1 MVREARC
8 AEGVAFRA
16 LSISLVPR
24 SLGKLTPTRGG
35 VGRNRPR
42 RNTSIVRAPLEDNL
56 LLDLLAKLP
65 SGTEE
70 RQFPYMKNTRSSQRI
85 LTQVLNEPQKQ
96 SPLAFP

>member
-42 RNTSIVRAPLEDNL
+42 RNTSIVRARAPLEDNL

-70 RQFPYMKNTRSSQRI
+70 RQFPIMKNTLSSHRI
-85 LTQVLNEPQKQ
+85 LTQV
-96 SPLAFP
+96 